1 MIHYLLQIIAIQL
14 LFLLVYDLFL
24 KKETFFTGNRLYL
37 IASPL
42 LSLIIPF
49 IKVDTIREHI
59 PDQYIIQ
66 LPEILLNTNRIQ
78 PIQLPEIVLTS
89 STPSLQFI
97 NVSQILFA
105 VWFLGATFSLFLFL
119 LKIHKILKLK
129 HKGTKTKIDTF
140 TIISLPNT
148 TSAFSFFR
156 TIFLGELLSETKRAN
171 ILLHEK
177 THVSQYHS
185 LDLIFFEVLRIA
197 MWFNPL
203 VYIYQHRIT
212 VLQEYIADAK
222 AVSETSKKEY
232 YQNLLSQ
239 VFQTDNISFIN
250 TFFNHSLIKKRIV
263 MLQKS
268 KSKKI
273 FQLKYLLLIPVVS
286 VMLVYT
292 SCSDETSAQTSAAQT
307 PLLEKINAVHE
318 QLQIQGNVSPEEE
331 EALKKMA
338 LLVTN
343 DFTNPKYANTIDA
356 MALPFGT
363 IEKVPVYPGCEGLS
377 QEETKKCFGEKI
389 SQFITSEFNVKVAE
403 EENISGRQKIGVQF
417 SIGRDGKIKNIK
429 TKNKHLSLRNEAIRV
444 LENLPVMT
452 PGQQQGVNVSV
463 LYELPIVFEIK

>member
-1 MIHYLLQIIAIQL
+1 
-14 LFLLVYDLFL
+14 
-24 KKETFFTGNRLYL
+24 
-37 IASPL
+37 
-42 LSLIIPF
+42 
-49 IKVDTIREHI
+49 
-59 PDQYIIQ
+59 
-66 LPEILLNTNRIQ
+66 
-78 PIQLPEIVLTS
+78 
-89 STPSLQFI
+89 
-97 NVSQILFA
+97 
-105 VWFLGATFSLFLFL
+105 
-119 LKIHKILKLK
+119 
-129 HKGTKTKIDTF
+129 
-140 TIISLPNT
+140 
-148 TSAFSFFR
+148 
-156 TIFLGELLSETKRAN
+156 
-171 ILLHEK
+171 
-177 THVSQYHS
+177 
-185 LDLIFFEVLRIA
+185 

-203 VYIYQHRIT
+203 VYMYQHRIT

-444 LENLPVMT
+444 LENLPAMT